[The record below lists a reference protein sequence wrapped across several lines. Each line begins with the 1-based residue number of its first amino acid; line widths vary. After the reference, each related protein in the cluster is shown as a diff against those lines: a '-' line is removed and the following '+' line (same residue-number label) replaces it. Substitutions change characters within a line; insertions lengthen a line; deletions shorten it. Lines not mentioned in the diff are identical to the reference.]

1 MGSIHILNIIIF
13 IFVMLYAFK
22 KLHKKRENEKQQ
34 QDYLQGRRS
43 QLLVNCL
50 PECSYFIEWNLNG
63 IGNIAK
69 KYVIGNY
76 YKYLGCLQYQEA
88 SNGIYLHDII
98 SRVEFE
104 ESPDE
109 YYENLIYEYSIPTD
123 SPVYGLGC
131 MEVKQRTSD
140 KNSIMNHIVKSSMKT
155 VMNLFGV
162 AANEKNVL

>member
-1 MGSIHILNIIIF
+1 MMGSIHILNIIIF

-69 KYVIGNY
+69 KYVI
-76 YKYLGCLQYQEA
+76 
-88 SNGIYLHDII
+88 
-98 SRVEFE
+98 
-104 ESPDE
+104 
-109 YYENLIYEYSIPTD
+109 
-123 SPVYGLGC
+123 
-131 MEVKQRTSD
+131 
-140 KNSIMNHIVKSSMKT
+140 
-155 VMNLFGV
+155 
-162 AANEKNVL
+162 